1 MVFGPPKRDDV
12 IRKTEIARKINPENC
27 DYMRLGQQNVW
38 FQWVFIKEGESVV
51 NKNTLE
57 DVDFTITLKAS
68 QITSMGTKAAHLI
81 DHYNFKSDPEH
92 HRYVQ
97 NVNTTADDTYYG
109 RSSEDKDVNS

>member
-97 NVNTTADDTYYG
+97 NVNSTADDTYYG